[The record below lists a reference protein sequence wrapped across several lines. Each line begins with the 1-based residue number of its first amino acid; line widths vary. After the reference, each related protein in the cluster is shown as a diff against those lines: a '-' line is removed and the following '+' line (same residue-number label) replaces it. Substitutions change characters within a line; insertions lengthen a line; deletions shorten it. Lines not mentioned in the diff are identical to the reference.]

1 MNDSRLLV
9 DIRNQERSLIK
20 VLAAQIGGGR
30 AQLTEAGR
38 LLRSAQKIVI
48 TGIGAS
54 LHSAYPLYYE
64 LAGRG
69 WNCTIVESAELLH
82 YQERICAGAVVV
94 VVSRSGE
101 SVEIVKLLGRL
112 KPTAQSVIA
121 VCNEPDST
129 LAKEA
134 NVAVIVG
141 SLPDQIVAVQSYTGT
156 VAAVLLLAGEAAG
169 EFEKVRGEIA
179 DCLPQISPLI
189 AEQWERIG
197 EWDDFYPVGAP
208 IYFLGRGPS
217 YASALEGA
225 LLVGETA
232 KEPAVGMA
240 AGNFRH
246 GPVEIVDSNFRG
258 VVFAARGKTR
268 ALNIALAKELERF
281 GGRVRVIGQAG
292 EDSGGLGMIGLPEVT
307 ERIAPLVDI
316 VPVQLAA
323 LRLAF
328 VKGLEIGKFRHTG
341 QVTRDEV
348 GF

>member
-1 MNDSRLLV
+1 
-9 DIRNQERSLIK
+9 
-20 VLAAQIGGGR
+20 
-30 AQLTEAGR
+30 
-38 LLRSAQKIVI
+38 
-48 TGIGAS
+48 
-54 LHSAYPLYYE
+54 
-64 LAGRG
+64 
-69 WNCTIVESAELLH
+69 
-82 YQERICAGAVVV
+82 
-94 VVSRSGE
+94 
-101 SVEIVKLLGRL
+101 VKLLERL

-121 VCNEPDST
+121 VCNETDST

-141 SLPDQIVAVQSYTGT
+141 SLPDEIVAVQSYTGT

-179 DCLPQISPLI
+179 DCLPQISRLI
-189 AEQWERIG
+189 AEQLERISG
-197 EWDDFYPVGAP
+197 WDDFYPVAAP

-268 ALNIALAKELERF
+268 ALNIALARELERF
-281 GGRVRVIGQAG
+281 GGRVRVIGQTG
-292 EDSGGLGMIGLPEVT
+292 EDSGGLAMIGLPELT
-307 ERIAPLVDI
+307 
-316 VPVQLAA
+316 A

>member
-69 WNCTIVESAELLH
+69 WGTIVESAELLH

-101 SVEIVKLLGRL
+101 SVEIVKLLERL

-121 VCNEPDST
+121 VCNETDST
-129 LAKEA
+129 LAKES

-141 SLPDQIVAVQSYTGT
+141 SLPDEIVAVQSYTGT
-156 VAAVLLLAGEAAG
+156 VAAVLLLAGQAAG

-179 DCLPQISPLI
+179 DCLPQISRLI
-189 AEQWERIG
+189 AEQLERISG
-197 EWDDFYPVGAP
+197 WDDFYPVAAP

-268 ALNIALAKELERF
+268 ALNIALARELERF
-281 GGRVRVIGQAG
+281 GGRVRVIGQTG
-292 EDSGGLGMIGLPEVT
+292 EDSGGLAMIGLPELT

>member
-1 MNDSRLLV
+1 MNDSRLLT
-9 DIRNQERSLIK
+9 DIQNQERSLIK

-30 AQLTEAGR
+30 AALTEAAR
-38 LLRSAQKIVI
+38 MLRSAQRIVI

-54 LHSAYPLYYE
+54 LHSAIPLYYE

-69 WNCTIVESAELLH
+69 MNCSIIESAELLH
-82 YQERICAGAVVV
+82 YQTRVCEGAAVVL
-94 VVSRSGE
+94 VSRSGE
-101 SVEIVKLLGRL
+101 SIEIVKLLERL
-112 KPTAQSVIA
+112 KVTAESVIA
-121 VCNEPDST
+121 ICNEPAST
-129 LAKEA
+129 LAKQA
-134 NVAVIVG
+134 SVAVIVG
-141 SLPDQIVAVQSYTGT
+141 SLPDEIVAVQSYTGT
-156 VAAVLLLAGEAAG
+156 VAAALLLAGEVVG
-169 EFEKVRGEIA
+169 EFEKVRAEIA
-179 DCLPQISPLI
+179 DCLPQISVLI
-189 AEQWERIG
+189 AAQLEMVG
-197 EWDDFYPVGAP
+197 GWDDFYRVGSP

-232 KEPAVGMA
+232 KEPAVGLA

-246 GPVEIVDSNFRG
+246 GPVEIVDGNFRA
-258 VVFAARGKTR
+258 VVFAQRGATR
-268 ALNIALAKELERF
+268 ALNIALAKQLVGF
-281 GGRVRVIGQAG
+281 GARVRVIGQAG
-292 EDSGGLGMIGLPEVT
+292 EDATGLSVIASPEVA

-348 GF
+348 AF